1 MPCRTRRR
9 DIAIMRYRVTALYD
23 FPPVECG
30 IVVEADTPEH
40 AMVQAVLEGLLPV
53 AFERDAHGW
62 LQPEMW
68 HAELGGARRWPT
80 MRGERIEWGEGEA
93 RQQLPY
99 YITEEEDGRDR
110 DVLCVFFFCG
120 FVFVFF

>member
-9 DIAIMRYRVTALYD
+9 DIAIMRYRVTAQYD
-23 FPPVECG
+23 FPTVERG

-62 LQPEMW
+62 LQPVMW
-68 HAELGGARRWPT
+68 LAELGGARRWPT
-80 MRGERIEWGEGEA
+80 MRGDRIEWGEGEA
-93 RQQLPY
+93 RQQLRF

-110 DVLCVFFFCG
+110 DEP
-120 FVFVFF
+120 